1 MSNNGLYNKNRSPII
16 LIADDSE
23 TFLMYVSVLLQ
34 RMGFDVV
41 AAKDGEE
48 ALKFVNVVMPD
59 IIILDII
66 MPVMDGVATLKKL
79 KADNNISSIPVIMTS
94 IDAREDV
101 NSLCDDLGSAGFLKK
116 PVKISDLNGLIAE
129 NMIFP
134 RNKRRRHLRSAWNK
148 KVELVHNGTI
158 HQCYAVNLSEGG
170 IYIRKRDPFSV
181 GTEVMV
187 SLPVNSHDPLTIGGI
202 VIYQRGLYG
211 DMMKIAPG
219 MGIEFQDLSPD
230 DSTML
235 RDYVTDLLTEDII
248 AEQEEEIITVEKPLN

>member
-1 MSNNGLYNKNRSPII
+1 MSNGKMYNKNRNPII
-16 LIADDSE
+16 LLADDSE

-48 ALKFVNVVMPD
+48 ALKLVNVVMPD

-79 KADNNISSIPVIMTS
+79 KADKNISSIPVIMTS

-101 NSLCDDLGSAGFLKK
+101 SSLCDDLGSAGFLEK
-116 PVKISDLNGLIAE
+116 PVKISDLNRLVTE

-134 RNKRRRHLRSAWNK
+134 RNKRRRHLRSVWSK
-148 KVELVHNGTI
+148 KVELVHNGTT

-181 GTEVMV
+181 GAEVMV
-187 SLPVNSHDPLTIGGI
+187 SLPVNSDDPLTVRGI
-202 VIYQRGLYG
+202 VIYQKGLYG

-230 DSTML
+230 VSAML
-235 RDYVTDLLTEDII
+235 RDYVTDLLTEDVI
-248 AEQEEEIITVEKPLN
+248 AEQEEEIIAVERSFN